1 MIICTKKRSLEDAK
15 AYVDY
20 VISTIRTKELF
31 HSIDMKMTHAWEFL
45 LWCDPS
51 NYGGIKCQ
59 QPKENSESRTMELG
73 KQHAF
78 KKYDQFA
85 LNTSGFWGSTRS
97 NTTSVV
103 QFHEKKFLQK

>member
-31 HSIDMKMTHAWEFL
+31 HSIDMKMTHSWEFL

-59 QPKENSESRTMELG
+59 QPKENSQSSMI
-73 KQHAF
+73 F
-78 KKYDQFA
+78 KI
-85 LNTSGFWGSTRS
+85 
-97 NTTSVV
+97 
-103 QFHEKKFLQK
+103 KFFKFSIS

>member
-31 HSIDMKMTHAWEFL
+31 HSIGMKMTHAWEFL

-59 QPKENSESRTMELG
+59 QPKENSQSSMI
-73 KQHAF
+73 F
-78 KKYDQFA
+78 KI
-85 LNTSGFWGSTRS
+85 
-97 NTTSVV
+97 
-103 QFHEKKFLQK
+103 KFFKFSIS